1 VQEASG
7 KWFLAS
13 SANYGV
19 HFFYARSD
27 TCIHTCT
34 HTHTHTHLEVHLQ
47 RLRRQGHEGSAISK
61 QGSRNFKIPYVHGS
75 TAPPEKIN
83 ILWPSAPP
91 KNENISFVLQPPPPR
106 WNFPTGATGAG
117 RAGAGAGVAGAGTG
131 AGGAGAGGQGVLGR
145 LPDHSSLI
153 YIRCVYDI
161 FGREITEYTA
171 IHGAYIRFWLTLHI
185 RVHTIHGL
193 IPLTIILYTYL

>member
-1 VQEASG
+1 MVCTS
-7 KWFLAS
+7 FTH
-13 SANYGV
+13 GV
-19 HFFYARSD
+19 
-27 TCIHTCT
+27 IHAYTRAHT
-34 HTHTHTHLEVHLQ
+34 HIHTHTW
-47 RLRRQGHEGSAISK
+47 RCISK
-61 QGSRNFKIPYVHGS
+61 GSDGKGMRDLQSANKG
-75 TAPPEKIN
+75 AE
-83 ILWPSAPP
+83 ILKYRTSMDP
-91 KNENISFVLQPPPPR
+91 PPPPR